1 MTLIKFYAISI
12 MLTVC
17 ATAAKVKSGLEVLI
31 ESNYAQLTGKKA
43 LILTNPTGI
52 TNNLDLGVDV
62 MHRSSHVDLVGVLG
76 PESGFRGTAQAGASE
91 GTFIDP
97 QTGLTVY
104 DAYDASYSTLQKY
117 IKESKAD
124 TVIYDIQDVGSRFY
138 TYIWAMHDCMVAAA
152 LANATFMVFDRP
164 NPITGLNAF
173 GPVLNKSVS
182 SYVGRQ
188 PIAQAHGM
196 TAGELAK
203 MFVGEGWI
211 KEESNGTDVSLEV
224 IKMEGWHRSMS
235 WRDTG
240 MPWVLPSPNMPTPD
254 TAMIYPGA
262 CLFEGTSISEG
273 RGTTRP
279 FELLGAPFGNDSWYE
294 EMRALDIPNT
304 NYRFN
309 CFEPVFDKFANETC
323 CGLQSYWSLSC
334 ADDYKHFDAVYVG
347 VALLWTAKRLYGSPN
362 GNTGNFTWLEAGGVY
377 NVDLL
382 GGGPLIRESIDAGL
396 DPSAIKESWLGELE
410 KFKVNRKRYLLY

>member
-1 MTLIKFYAISI
+1 MEFTKKSVLLMVLASC
-12 MLTVC
+12 TV
-17 ATAAKVKSGLEVLI
+17 AARVKSGLEVLI
-31 ESNYAQLTGKKA
+31 ESNYTQLAGRKP
-43 LILTNPTGI
+43 LILTNPTAI
-52 TNNLDLGVDV
+52 TTNLDLGVDI
-62 MHRSSHVDLVGVLG
+62 MHRSGMIDLAGVLG
-76 PESGFRGTAQAGASE
+76 PESGFRGTAQAGESE
-91 GTFIDP
+91 GTFVDP
-97 QTGLTVY
+97 ETGLTVY
-104 DAYDASYSTLQKY
+104 DAYAASYSTLQKF
-117 IKESKAD
+117 IQESGAD

-152 LANATFMVFDRP
+152 LANASFVVLDRP

-173 GPVLNKSVS
+173 GPVLNRSVS

-211 KEESNGTDVSLEV
+211 KREANGSEVSLEIV
-224 IKMEGWHRSMS
+224 KMDGWKRSMT

-262 CLFEGTSISEG
+262 CMFEGTSISEG

-279 FELLGAPFGNDSWYE
+279 FELLGAPFGNDFWYE
-294 EMRALDIPNT
+294 DMRALEIPNT

-323 CGLQSYWSLSC
+323 CGLQSYWSLNC
-334 ADDYKHFDAVYVG
+334 AEDYEQFDAVYIG
-347 VALLWTAKRLYGSPN
+347 VALLSTAKRIYGNPHH
-362 GNTGNFTWLEAGGVY
+362 NTGNFSWVEADGVY
-377 NVDLL
+377 DIDLL
-382 GGGPLIRESIDAGL
+382 AGGPLIRESIDAGL
-396 DPSAIKESWLGELE
+396 SPNEIRASWQEDLE
-410 KFKVNRKRYLLY
+410 AFKLKRKKYLLY

>member
-1 MTLIKFYAISI
+1 
-12 MLTVC
+12 
-17 ATAAKVKSGLEVLI
+17 
-31 ESNYAQLTGKKA
+31 
-43 LILTNPTGI
+43 
-52 TNNLDLGVDV
+52 
-62 MHRSSHVDLVGVLG
+62 MHRSDQVDLVGVLG

-91 GTFIDP
+91 GTFVDP

-124 TVIYDIQDVGSRFY
+124 TVVYDIQDVGSRFY

-152 LANATFMVFDRP
+152 LANATFMVLDRP

-211 KEESNGTDVSLEV
+211 KEESNGTDVALQV
-224 IKMEGWHRSMS
+224 IKMEGWQRSMA
-235 WRDTG
+235 WRDTE

-294 EMRALDIPNT
+294 EMRALEIPNT

-323 CGLQSYWSLSC
+323 CGLQSYWSLDC
-334 ADDYKHFDAVYVG
+334 VEDYENFDAVYVG
-347 VALLWTAKRLYGSPN
+347 VALLSTAKRIYGNPHS
-362 GNTGNFTWLEAGGVY
+362 NTGNFTWLEADGVY

-382 GGGPLIRESIDAGL
+382 GGGPLIRESINAGL
-396 DPSAIKESWLGELE
+396 APAAIKASWLDGLE
-410 KFKVNRKRYLLY
+410 KFKAKRKKYLLY

>member
-1 MTLIKFYAISI
+1 
-12 MLTVC
+12 MLLTAFG
-17 ATAAKVKSGLEVLI
+17 ATARVKSGLEVLI
-31 ESNYAQLTGKKA
+31 ESNYGQFAGKKV

-52 TNNLDLGVDV
+52 TPELDLGVDV
-62 MHRSSHVDLVGVLG
+62 MHRSGLVDLAGVLG
-76 PESGFRGTAQAGASE
+76 PESGFRGTAQAGDSE
-91 GTFIDP
+91 ATFVDP
-97 QTGLTVY
+97 ETGLTVY
-104 DAYDASYSTLQKY
+104 NAYDASYATLQKY
-117 IKESKAD
+117 IEESKAD
-124 TVIYDIQDVGSRFY
+124 TLVYDIQDVGSRFY

-152 LANATFMVFDRP
+152 LANATFVVLDRP

-196 TAGELAK
+196 TAGELAE
-203 MFVGEGWI
+203 MFAGEGWI
-211 KEESNGTDVSLEV
+211 REESNGTDVSLQV
-224 IKMEGWHRSMS
+224 IKMEGWQRAMT

-279 FELLGAPFGNDSWYE
+279 FELLGATFGNDSWYE
-294 EMRALDIPNT
+294 DMRALEIPNT

-323 CGLQSYWSLSC
+323 CGLQSYLSLNC
-334 ADDYKHFDAVYVG
+334 VEDYKQFDAVYVG
-347 VALLWTAKRLYGSPN
+347 VALLSTAKRLYGGTGKNS
-362 GNTGNFTWLEAGGVY
+362 GNFTWLEADGVY

-396 DPSAIKESWLGELE
+396 DPAAIRASWQDGLE
-410 KFKVNRKRYLLY
+410 RFKTQRRQYLLY